1 MPVATTV
8 LASYYCSSHDRI
20 LLLSLARRL
29 MCPVATIKAS
39 RAVHTAVRVQ
49 DVKGKGEMKAY
60 CFACALLCSFP
71 LVAQSL
77 AFSSETPTFPIIE
90 RDVVSRRQ
98 WLHFP
103 SLLVA
108 TAGTATLTMTTLP
121 PTAWSV
127 GEGTERMVFRQK
139 PTAPVGA
146 LLPAVQQ
153 RLLLERALDLAQK
166 RDLENLKLILPPLDD
181 TNPIPNANGRQNV
194 RILREFPPNKVL
206 RGDLLRAT
214 MNLYQT
220 NLNYNNLLANPN
232 EAFVVTDPDWKK
244 SYIRANDGLPDLQKL
259 IGADIDMR
267 QLLRNQVQVK
277 IDDAAAELYA
287 TTTTTTNDAADD
299 DDYNDNNSDELIR
312 LLQEAGQYFD
322 LWLDRIRPGDVRDAL
337 QMAMAGK
344 AFPIYDTYA
353 AGFLPPK

>member
-1 MPVATTV
+1 MQSAAV
-8 LASYYCSSHDRI
+8 LLKLSLPLLI
-20 LLLSLARRL
+20 LLHHA
-29 MCPVATIKAS
+29 M
-39 RAVHTAVRVQ
+39 
-49 DVKGKGEMKAY
+49 G
-60 CFACALLCSFP
+60 
-71 LVAQSL
+71 
-77 AFSSETPTFPIIE
+77 FSPPSPQPSPR
-90 RDVVSRRQ
+90 RDVILQ
-98 WLHFP
+98 WSTFLTGNAI
-103 SLLVA
+103 LLSSSQEA
-108 TAGTATLTMTTLP
+108 QAI
-121 PTAWSV
+121 

-153 RLLLERALDLAQK
+153 RLLLEMALDLAQK

-181 TNPIPNANGRQNV
+181 TNPIPNANGRQNA
-194 RILREFPPNKVL
+194 RILKEFPPNKVL

-287 TTTTTTNDAADD
+287 TTTTTTTTNDAADD
-299 DDYNDNNSDELIR
+299 DDNDNNSDELIR

-322 LWLDRIRPGDVRDAL
+322 LWLDRIRPGDVRDAV
-337 QMAMAGK
+337 QMALAGT
-344 AFPIYDTYA
+344 AIPVYDTYA